1 MAKFHMQPS
10 DLQALFREVADLSGE
25 ARAAYYQAHAIPDEL
40 QAEVE
45 SLIQFD
51 ETTGTAG
58 TLSGVVSRA
67 AAEWSAGEM
76 PESCGPYRLIRLLAQ
91 GGMGAVY
98 LGERSDGELNLQVA
112 VKLIHS
118 AIAGTRDFESRFLKE
133 RQILAGLSHPGI
145 ARLVDAGRTADRG
158 IPYLVM
164 EYVEGVPID
173 EYCGDSLS
181 LEARLRLFLEV
192 CEAVAYLHR
201 NLVIHRD
208 LKPSN
213 IMVDR
218 EGRAKLLDFGIA
230 KILDEAAADAGMTQE
245 RMMTPEYA
253 SPEQAMGL
261 ATTTATDIY
270 SLGAVLRKIL
280 QGAEKGHAALAE
292 DVSAIVE
299 MSMRQEP
306 DRRYATA
313 DAFAADLRAALESRP
328 VKARADN
335 RLYRLDRFLRRHWI
349 TASAVAMTLVS
360 LAAGLVYSNHQRQLA
375 EQRFSQLRALAE
387 TVFHFDASLRNVP
400 GTTRAREELVT
411 ASLEYLDGL
420 ERDAHLDQDPALAL
434 EVANGYKLVG
444 HAQGSPRTANLGKLG
459 PARENLEKA
468 SRIVARVVSREPRNV
483 RALLLGLELS
493 ADLMSIGDYQDSTE
507 LVVEQSKV
515 VSDFT
520 LRLKQMGFP
529 QDEQGRLGVLSSLAT
544 AGLACSNM
552 QQLTLAAEHL
562 RQAVALAEP
571 MQPSAT
577 KVQVLSN
584 MSAVQRRLGEL
595 DESLRLVRQAYDVHA
610 HVQYPSE
617 RVRMTATYSLL
628 IRLGSVLGED
638 ESVSLGRG
646 SEALKPLLEAFGL
659 AEEWVAKDPND
670 VSSRDRVV
678 KLSRVLGDI
687 LRHTDPAKAL
697 DIYDRGI
704 ASARAM
710 KNVSGKRDEARLLA
724 KTARPLRRLGR
735 ADEAGRRMDEAF
747 AILRE
752 LGMYPPAPGSF
763 APEMDGVVRCQA
775 EHQLETGRAGFARQ
789 TYEQWM
795 QWVEERK
802 IAPQN
807 LTEVFDFSRFYLDA
821 RRAYVALGMT
831 DEAAKLDDRRRRLWI
846 EWDRRLPGNQFIA
859 LRRGE

>member
-1 MAKFHMQPS
+1 MAKFHMQPN
-10 DLQALFREVADLSGE
+10 DLQSLFQEVADLSPDE
-25 ARAAYYQAHAIPDEL
+25 RVAYYRAQAVPEDV
-40 QAEVE
+40 QAELE
-45 SLIQFD
+45 SLIAFD
-51 ETTGTAG
+51 QTTATAI
-58 TLSGVVSRA
+58 SVEDVVSGA
-67 AAEWSAGEM
+67 AADWTTAEM

-98 LGERSDGELNLQVA
+98 LGERSDGELKLQAA

-145 ARLVDAGRTADRG
+145 ARLLDAGRTADRG
-158 IPYLVM
+158 VPFLVM
-164 EYVEGVPID
+164 EYVDGAPID
-173 EYCGDSLS
+173 VHTKPLTV
-181 LEARLRLFLEV
+181 EAKLRLFLEV

-213 IMVDR
+213 ILVDR

-245 RMMTPEYA
+245 RMLTPEYA

-280 QGAEKGHAALAE
+280 QGAEKAGDALAA
-292 DVSAIVE
+292 DVTAILE

-306 DRRYATA
+306 EQRYATA
-313 DAFAADLRAALESRP
+313 DAFAADIRAALESRP
-328 VKARADN
+328 VRARADN
-335 RLYRLDRFLRRHWI
+335 RLYRANRFLRRHWI
-349 TASAVAMTLVS
+349 TVSAVVMTLVS
-360 LAAGLVYSNHQRQLA
+360 LAAGLVYSNRQRQLA
-375 EQRFSQLRALAE
+375 EQRFGQLRALAE
-387 TVFHFDASLRNVP
+387 TVFRFDASLRSVP
-400 GTTRAREELVT
+400 GTTKAREELVT
-411 ASLEYLDGL
+411 ASLAYLDGL
-420 ERDAHLDQDPALAL
+420 ERDANLDRDPALAL

-444 HAQGSPRTANLGKLG
+444 YAQGSPRTANLGKLG
-459 PARENLEKA
+459 PARANFEKA
-468 SRIVARVVSREPRNV
+468 SRIVDRVLAREPQNM

-493 ADLMSIGDYQDSTE
+493 ADLMSIGDYQDAGD
-507 LVVEQSKV
+507 LVLQQSKV
-515 VSDFT
+515 VSDYT
-520 LRLKQMGFP
+520 SRLKRIGFP
-529 QDEQGRLGVLSSLAT
+529 QEEAGRLGLLGSLAT

-552 QQLTLAAEHL
+552 QQLPLAAEHL
-562 RQAVALAEP
+562 KQAVELAEP
-571 MQPSAT
+571 MAPSAT

-584 MSAVQRRLGEL
+584 MSAVHRRLGEL
-595 DESLRLVRQAYDVHA
+595 DESLRLVRQASEVHA
-610 HVQYPSE
+610 QVQYPSE

-646 SEALKPLLEAFGL
+646 SEALQPLMEAFGL

-678 KLSRVLGDI
+678 KLSRVIGDI
-687 LRHTDPAKAL
+687 LRHTDAAKAL

-710 KNVSGKRDEARLLA
+710 HNISGKRDEARLLA
-724 KTARPLRRLGR
+724 KTARPLRKLGR
-735 ADEAGRRMDEAF
+735 TDEAGRRIEAAF
-747 AILRE
+747 EILRE
-752 LGMYPPAPGSF
+752 MGVYPPPPGGFS
-763 APEMDGVVRCQA
+763 PEMDGVVRCQA

-802 IAPQN
+802 IVPVTLA
-807 LTEVFDFSRFYLDA
+807 EVFDMARFYREA
-821 RRAYVALGMT
+821 GAAYVALGMQA
-831 DEAAKLDDRRRRLWI
+831 EAAKLDERRRQLWA
-846 EWDRRLPGNQFIA
+846 EWDRKLPGNQFIR
-859 LRRGE
+859 LRSR

>member
-10 DLQALFREVADLSGE
+10 DLQALFREVVDLPRE
-25 ARAAYYQAHAIPDEL
+25 AREAYYQAHAIADDAR
-40 QAEVE
+40 AEVE
-45 SLIQFD
+45 SLIAFD
-51 ETTGTAG
+51 ETTATGN
-58 TLSGVVSRA
+58 TLQGVVAKA
-67 AAEWSAGEM
+67 AAEWSTGEM

-98 LGERSDGELNLQVA
+98 LGERSDGELKLQAA

-145 ARLVDAGRTADRG
+145 ARLLDAGRTVDRG
-158 IPYLVM
+158 VPYLVM
-164 EYVEGVPID
+164 EYVDGVPID
-173 EYCGDSLS
+173 ESCAALS
-181 LEARLRLFLEV
+181 ADAKLRLFLEV
-192 CEAVAYLHR
+192 CDAVAYLHR

-218 EGRAKLLDFGIA
+218 EGRVKLLDFGIA
-230 KILDEAAADAGMTQE
+230 KILDDAAADAGMTQE

-253 SPEQAMGL
+253 SPEQARGL

-280 QGAEKGHAALAE
+280 VGGDPGHGALAE
-292 DVSAIVE
+292 DVSAILE

-306 DRRYATA
+306 EQRYATA
-313 DAFAADLRAALESRP
+313 DAFAADIRAALESRP

-335 RLYRLDRFLRRHWI
+335 RLYRFNRFVRRHWI

-387 TVFHFDASLRNVP
+387 TVFRFDASLRSLP
-400 GTTRAREELVT
+400 GTTKAREELVT
-411 ASLEYLDGL
+411 ASLAYLDGL

-459 PARENLEKA
+459 PARANLEKA
-468 SRIVARVVSREPRNV
+468 SRIVNRVINRDPRDM
-483 RALLLGLELS
+483 RALVLGLELA
-493 ADLMSIGDYQDSTE
+493 ADLMSIGDLQDSTE
-507 LVVEQSKV
+507 LVVQQSKV
-515 VSDFT
+515 VSE
-520 LRLKQMGFP
+520 LMSRLKQIGVP
-529 QDEQGRLGVLSSLAT
+529 ADEPRRLTILGSLAT

-552 QQLTLAAEHL
+552 QQLQMAAEHL
-562 RQAVALAEP
+562 KQAVELAEP
-571 MQPSAT
+571 MAPSAT

-584 MSAVQRRLGEL
+584 MSAVHRRLGEL
-595 DESLRLVRQAYDVHA
+595 DESLRLVQRAYDVHA

-617 RVRMTATYSLL
+617 RVRMIATYSLL

-646 SEALKPLLEAFGL
+646 SEALKPLMEAFGL

-678 KLSRVLGDI
+678 KLSRVIGDV

-710 KNVSGKRDEARLLA
+710 KNISGKRDEARLLA

-735 ADEAGRRMDEAF
+735 ADEAGRRIEAAF
-747 AILRE
+747 ELLRE
-752 LGMYPPAPGSF
+752 MGVYPPPPDGFS
-763 APEMDGVVRCQA
+763 PEMDGVVRCQA
-775 EHQLETGRAGFARQ
+775 EHQLETGRAGFSRQ

-795 QWVEERK
+795 RWVQERK
-802 IAPQN
+802 IEPQN

-831 DEAAKLDDRRRRLWI
+831 DEAAKLDDRRRQLWV
-846 EWDRRLPGNQFIA
+846 EWDRKLPGNQFIRLQRA
-859 LRRGE
+859 D